1 MFAISR
7 IVFDLNYLPMF
18 SYRLDLLSSELHRTG
33 TSFKLVSFRQMVYVF
48 VRIAYLKLD
57 LFRLSCLEYS
67 MLILE
72 SIYRSRVKSVNFIHN
87 TIKHKSF
94 TLFINEFI
102 YFRDGFSET
111 LESFFV
117 LIPWVRISY
126 SFSHVFFLSKNGQYL
141 VINHVEYWS

>member
-7 IVFDLNYLPMF
+7 IVFDLNYLPIF
-18 SYRLDLLSSELHRTG
+18 SDRLDLLSSNLHRTV
-33 TSFKLVSFRQMVYVF
+33 TSIKLVSFRQLVYVF

-57 LFRLSCLEYS
+57 LFRLSCFEYS

-72 SIYRSRVKSVNFIHN
+72 SIYRSRVKSVNFIDY
-87 TIKHKSF
+87 TVKHKSF

-111 LESFFV
+111 LESFFI
-117 LIPWVRISY
+117 LIP
-126 SFSHVFFLSKNGQYL
+126 
-141 VINHVEYWS
+141 

>member
-1 MFAISR
+1 MFAVSR

-33 TSFKLVSFRQMVYVF
+33 TSIKLVSFRQLVYVF

-102 YFRDGFSET
+102 YFWDGFSET

-117 LIPWVRISY
+117 LIP
-126 SFSHVFFLSKNGQYL
+126 
-141 VINHVEYWS
+141 